1 MYLLDTNALLF
12 FLYNS
17 EKLSQ
22 KASEIIYHNNE
33 KISVSIVFMW
43 EIGNQKASND
53 SRRSF

>member
-1 MYLLDTNALLF
+1 MYLLDANALLF

-33 KISVSIVFMW
+33 KISVSIVSMW